1 MNANARNQP
10 QQNVLHAIE
19 GAIAQRQDHGNADE
33 SRFGFVAT
41 LANAAPPVD
50 ETFRGTLRTKLV
62 AEAAKHNEVS
72 KPEPTHHKRQLWA
85 NAWRLV
91 LGGGLATALILIF
104 AFSVLRLPEAPSSSV
119 TLDPASVE
127 ALVNQLKA
135 EGEPRTLAVFP
146 PDYAPVLDEKTSYPV
161 VPLAV
166 GEGQELPAVLA
177 AMSAALPSRG
187 LVDVILVDQEG
198 RDQVTLVKRALEQ
211 HLFRLYRST
220 GGVDAENFGALER
233 TQYVSGPQDVALK
246 PVGVTFNNGI
256 ELVAAAV
263 LDDPTPGQPVRIALD
278 WRTAQVFD
286 EPVSAFTH
294 LACEG
299 RLIAQRDA
307 IPGNG
312 QFPVRVW
319 EADEVIRDQFAILMP
334 EDLPEGVCEVQVG
347 LYNVETGMRYVPVG
361 LEGPPFIVIEELVF
375 NPIHDGD

>member
-10 QQNVLHAIE
+10 QQNVLDAIE
-19 GAIAQRQDHGNADE
+19 GAIAQRQGRGNADE
-33 SRFGFVAT
+33 SRFGFAAT
-41 LANAAPPVD
+41 LVNATPPLD
-50 ETFRGTLRTKLV
+50 KTFRGALRAKLV
-62 AEAAKHNEVS
+62 AEAAKHDEVS
-72 KPEPTHHKRQLWA
+72 KPEPTYHKRQLWA
-85 NAWRLV
+85 NTWRLV
-91 LGGGLATALILIF
+91 VGGGLATAFILIF
-104 AFSVLRLPEAPSSSV
+104 AFIVLRLPGAPSSSV
-119 TLDPASVE
+119 TLDQASVK
-127 ALVNQLKA
+127 ALVNQLNA

-146 PDYAPVLDEKTSYPV
+146 PDYAPLLDEKTSYPV

-166 GEGQELPAVLA
+166 DEGQELSAVLA

-198 RDQVTLVKRALEQ
+198 RDQATLVKRALEQ
-211 HLFRLYRST
+211 HLFRLYRSA
-220 GGVDAENFGALER
+220 GDVDAESFGALER
-233 TQYVSGPQDVALK
+233 TQYVSGLPDATLK
-246 PVGVTFNNGI
+246 PVGETFNNGI

-263 LDDPTPGQPVRIALD
+263 LDDPTPGHPLRVALD

-294 LACEG
+294 LTCEG

-334 EDLPEGVCEVQVG
+334 EDLPAGVCEVQVG
-347 LYNVETGMRYVPVG
+347 LYNAETGMRYVPV
-361 LEGPPFIVIEELVF
+361 ESAGPPFIVIEELVLD
-375 NPIHDGD
+375 PIHDGD